1 MEEQNIIF
9 SYFCM
14 NAFCLVTTV
23 KIFDKAKDN
32 ILLSDLG
39 LSEELQTL
47 PYGAIQEILSAL
59 KQHKDIFS
67 FAPDE
72 IEKAIQEDLKAE
84 NLMILDEYW
93 IETVYFSDTVHEVKF
108 NIKNLTSGKNQLIVI
123 KRLMN
128 EIRAILSAYGMD
140 EIYF

>member
-1 MEEQNIIF
+1 
-9 SYFCM
+9 M

-23 KIFDKAKDN
+23 KIFAKAKDN

-47 PYGAIQEILSAL
+47 PYGAIQEILSAV

-93 IETVYFSDTVHEVKF
+93 IETVYFSDTVHQVKL
-108 NIKNLTSGKNQLIVI
+108 NIKNLDMIETLTSKKTQRI
-123 KRLMN
+123 KQLMN
-128 EIRAILSAYGMD
+128 EVRTVLSAYGMD